1 MFSIKVDRKQ
11 AELDYSPQIQKWFDL
26 MTNHLGKEIKES
38 KLEFYYSIGF
48 FLPKSDNK
56 EKQFLENLEKI
67 ESLPYNDRLEWEISK
82 LRINLTLS
90 MGNFSITDRMPKKY
104 IPQPIFDLIKELTKV
119 KMLLEC
125 ELTGDYTQK
134 DSIPDFDNTYI
145 SNDEFKK
152 QLKQLLGKED
162 EQMDLDSILDKIS
175 NLGMDSLTKEEVN
188 YLKGFSK

>member
-11 AELDYSPQIQKWFDL
+11 AELDYSAQIKKWFDL

-67 ESLPYNDRLEWEISK
+67 ESLPYNGRLEWEISK

-90 MGNFSITDRMPKKY
+90 MENFSITDRMPKKY